1 MSIRNIVVGVAVG
14 AGAIAG
20 AVSVVAHEKGIYD
33 MRKGR
38 RPELEKSPL
47 AWYPACAG
55 KLKPHFAERTG
66 DMNMKIVVD

>member
-47 AWYPACAG
+47 AWYPALCGEVETALCR
-55 KLKPHFAERTG
+55 K
-66 DMNMKIVVD
+66 DW